1 MYNYLLYVVILSIN
15 WTLVSSITELESTQ
29 YRIDCH
35 TIDVNPTTDVYWL
48 VNGVMKNNSMY
59 TLIDD
64 LMMIYNN
71 TLLVY
76 PDPLGVSINVTCIV
90 MYEGIDY
97 SNTVILRGM

>member
-1 MYNYLLYVVILSIN
+1 MYVVILSIN
-15 WTLVSSITELESTQ
+15 WTLGSSITELESTQ

-59 TLIDD
+59 ILIDD

-97 SNTVILRGM
+97 SHTVILQGM